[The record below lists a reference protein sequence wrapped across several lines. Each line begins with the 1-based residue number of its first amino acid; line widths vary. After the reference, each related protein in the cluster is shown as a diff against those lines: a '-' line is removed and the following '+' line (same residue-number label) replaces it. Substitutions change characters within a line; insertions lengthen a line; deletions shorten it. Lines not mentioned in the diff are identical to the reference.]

1 VTRLARGRDAP
12 RAAAIAGA
20 AAGVAIAVLAAA
32 SGCKAPAEEPEE
44 APPVT
49 VRCVPLEARAVDET
63 VSLRGRLEPPPGGD
77 LPVASQ
83 VAGRV
88 VQVAV
93 HEGQKIK
100 KGDLVA
106 SVVDAPSRDAL
117 RQAEASLVQAKA
129 AEVNAA
135 ATLERAKALVA
146 RGIAAKQ
153 ELDDAVARAD
163 AARGGVTSAQASLDL
178 ARRTLGRV
186 QVVSSF
192 DGVVTRIW
200 RGPGALVDGT
210 AGTPILQL
218 AAAGAVEF
226 VADAIDRELAQ
237 LEEGQAAH
245 GELSIGGVPFDAKV
259 RARATAL
266 DPATGLG
273 AVRLSLDDP
282 NVAAP
287 IGAFGRVVV
296 TTRRRAGVLVL
307 PASALRGAIADG
319 AEVAVCDKGKAR
331 LAKIEVGFRGDAV
344 VEVTSGLG
352 KDDRVAVDHVLGLDD
367 GTAIVEA
374 K

>member
-1 VTRLARGRDAP
+1 MSGLALR
-12 RAAAIAGA
+12 RAAA
-20 AAGVAIAVLAAA
+20 LAAA
-32 SGCKAPAEEPEE
+32 TAIAGCKAHTEEPE
-44 APPVT
+44 ATPAVT
-49 VRCVPLEARAVDET
+49 VHCVSPDLRAIDEV

-83 VAGRV
+83 VPGRIV
-88 VQVAV
+88 HVAV
-93 HEGQKIK
+93 HEGQRIA

-106 SVVDAPSRDAL
+106 SVDDAPSRDAL
-117 RQAEASLVQAKA
+117 HQAEASLVQAKA
-129 AEVNAA
+129 SEVNAT
-135 ATLERAKALVA
+135 ATLERAKMLVA

-153 ELDDAVARAD
+153 ELDDAVARAE
-163 AARGGVTSAQASLDL
+163 AARGGVTSAQASIDL

-192 DGVVTRIW
+192 EGVVTRIW

-237 LEEGQAAH
+237 IGEGNDAH
-245 GELSIGGVPFDAKV
+245 GELSIGGLAFDAKV

-273 AVRLSLDDP
+273 TVRLSLNDP
-282 NVAAP
+282 ALPAP
-287 IGAFGRVVV
+287 IGAFGRVVI
-296 TTRRRAGVLVL
+296 TTRHREGVVTL
-307 PASALRGAIADG
+307 PASALRGAVADG
-319 AEVAVCDKGKAR
+319 AEVCVCKGDK
-331 LAKIEVGFRGDAV
+331 AKLVSVKVGWRDDTSFEVV
-344 VEVTSGLG
+344 SGLEPAD
-352 KDDRVAVDHVLGLDD
+352 KVAVDHVLGLDD
-367 GTAIVEA
+367 DTAIVEA